1 MTALQT
7 MRDLTT
13 RARGQTPPISVIIVD
28 SSSLLVDSFQHIMK
42 CAGFNVET
50 AKNGEEA
57 ICKAEIMHFDLAI
70 VEYYLSDISG
80 RDLTNMLKERTPG
93 ISVMLLNGSIE
104 TKGNNFVKDISFKAV
119 DPEKLIKISRS
130 VNDNW

>member
-28 SSSLLVDSFQHIMK
+28 SSSFLVDSFQQIMK

-50 AKNGEEA
+50 AKSGEEA
-57 ICKAEIMHFDLAI
+57 ICKVEIMHFDLAL
-70 VEYYLSDISG
+70 VDYHLSDISG
-80 RDLTNMLKERTPG
+80 RELTNMLKEQTPG
-93 ISVMLLNGSIE
+93 ISVMLLNGSVE
-104 TKGNNFVKDISFKAV
+104 DKDSNSVEDKIKTV
-119 DPEKLIKISRS
+119 DPEGLVKISRS
-130 VNDNW
+130 VNDDR